1 MAANAVS
8 RQAAALNLGN
18 GERAGA
24 LIGGMALIVRAL
36 SRPSLGRVAAAVGGA
51 VLLQWGISG
60 HCRVHRPIRHD
71 RRARRAAREDP
82 VLLASEDS
90 FPASDPPSWTPVMGS
105 VARSGGA
112 EAAPRPRSIVT
123 RRGKPS

>member
-24 LIGGMALIVRAL
+24 LIGGTVLVLRAL
-36 SRPSLGRVAAAVGGA
+36 SRPSLGRFAAAVGGA

-60 HCRVHRPIRHD
+60 HRPVHRPVRHD
-71 RRARRAAREDP
+71 RRARRVAREDP
-82 VLLASEDS
+82 VLLTSEDS
-90 FPASDPPSWTPVMGS
+90 FPASDPPSWTPVVGS
-105 VARSGGA
+105 VARS
-112 EAAPRPRSIVT
+112 
-123 RRGKPS
+123 